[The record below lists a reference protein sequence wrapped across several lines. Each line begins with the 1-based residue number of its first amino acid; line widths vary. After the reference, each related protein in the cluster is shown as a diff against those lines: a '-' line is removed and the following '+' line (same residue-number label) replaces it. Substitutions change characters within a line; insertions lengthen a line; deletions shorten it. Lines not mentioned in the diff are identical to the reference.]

1 MRSVTLPGG
10 PAVPS
15 GDILIVDDNVRNLDL
30 LAQLLRGHGYR
41 VRPANSGAR
50 ALRAALSA
58 PPELVMLDVSMPEMD
73 GYEVCRRLKAE
84 PATRE
89 VPVIFISALDEAMD
103 KVKAFGVGAADYVT
117 KPFQIEEVLSR
128 IECHL
133 RLARLVRDLETNN
146 AELQRLNEQKN
157 RFLGMAA
164 HDLRTPL
171 AVVLMYTEYL
181 SHVAGGRL
189 GAEEKEFLETIA
201 RSAGNMLEL
210 VTELLDVTRIEAG
223 QLQLNLAPASLE
235 DALRRTVRA
244 HGLLA
249 AKKNVGVELQDAAEL
264 EPLALDI
271 GKIVQVLDNLI
282 GNAVKYSPP
291 GSTARVSLSR
301 RADEVVISVTD
312 EGPGIP
318 PDEHEKLFTFF
329 GRTSVKPTAGERS
342 TGFGLAIARRI
353 VEGHGGRLW
362 VESEPGRGS
371 TFSFTLPLQP
381 TAPLLAR

>member
-1 MRSVTLPGG
+1 
-10 PAVPS
+10 
-15 GDILIVDDNVRNLDL
+15 
-30 LAQLLRGHGYR
+30 
-41 VRPANSGAR
+41 
-50 ALRAALSA
+50 
-58 PPELVMLDVSMPEMD
+58 VSMPEMD

-84 PATRE
+84 PLTRD

-128 IECHL
+128 IESHL
-133 RLARLVRDLETNN
+133 RLSRLVHDLEAKNT
-146 AELQRLNEQKN
+146 ELSRLNEQKN

-181 SHVAGGRL
+181 THVAGSRL
-189 GAEEKEFLETIA
+189 GTEEKEFLETIA
-201 RSAGNMLEL
+201 KSAGNMLEL
-210 VTELLDVTRIEAG
+210 VTELLDVSKIEAG
-223 QLQLNLAPASLE
+223 QLQLNLAPAALD
-235 DALRRTVRA
+235 DAVRRAVRA

-249 AKKNVGVELQDAAEL
+249 AKKNVGVEFVESARLP
-264 EPLALDI
+264 PLPMDL

-282 GNAVKYSPP
+282 GNAVKYSPE
-291 GSTARVSLSR
+291 GSTARVTIGHLEQD
-301 RADEVVISVTD
+301 AVVSIAD

-318 PDEHEKLFTFF
+318 EEEHDRLFTFF

-362 VESEPGRGS
+362 VESAPGRGS

-381 TAPLLAR
+381 ARSLVAH

>member
-1 MRSVTLPGG
+1 M
-10 PAVPS
+10 AD

-171 AVVLMYTEYL
+171 AVVLMYSDYL
-181 SHVAGGRL
+181 GHVAGSRL
-189 GAEEKEFLETIA
+189 EAEEKEFLETIG

-223 QLQLNLAPASLE
+223 QLQLNLASASLE
-235 DALRRTVRA
+235 DAVRRTVRA

-249 AKKNVGVELQDAAEL
+249 AKKNVGVELQDAVEL

-291 GSTARVSLSR
+291 GSTARVSLAR
-301 RADEVVISVTD
+301 RGEEVVVAVTD

-318 PDEHEKLFTFF
+318 ADEHEKLFTFF

-362 VESEPGRGS
+362 VESAPGRGS
-371 TFSFTLPLQP
+371 TFSFTLPLQS